1 MFAALLD
8 YQEEDFAREHGTVRF
23 DTLEEEGEYQVVA
36 AFYSQ
41 AYDSQEEGA
50 FRYYQYTDLSDP
62 QVFEEYVRQAKA
74 ASLYDTGVTPQPGDQ
89 LLTLSTCSYHTGD
102 GRFVVVCCRT

>member
-1 MFAALLD
+1 M
-8 YQEEDFAREHGTVRF
+8 
-23 DTLEEEGEYQVVA
+23 A

-62 QVFEEYVRQAKA
+62 QVFAEYVRQAKA
-74 ASLYDTGVTPQPGDQ
+74 ASLYDTGVTPQPGDR

-102 GRFVVVCCRT
+102 GRFVVVCYRT

>member
-1 MFAALLD
+1 M
-8 YQEEDFAREHGTVRF
+8 
-23 DTLEEEGEYQVVA
+23 VA

-62 QVFEEYVRQAKA
+62 QVFSEYVRQAKA
-74 ASLYDTGVTPQPGDQ
+74 ASLYDTGVTPRPGDR
-89 LLTLSTCSYHTGD
+89 LLTLSTCSYHTRD